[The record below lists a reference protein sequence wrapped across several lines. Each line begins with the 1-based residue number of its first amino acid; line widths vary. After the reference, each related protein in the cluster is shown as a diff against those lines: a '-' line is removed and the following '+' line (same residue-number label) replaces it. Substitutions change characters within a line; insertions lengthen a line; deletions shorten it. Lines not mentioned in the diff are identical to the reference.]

1 MRQRLCRMCREWHDV
16 EEWPMECTQ
25 ASPQAR
31 SDALPV
37 PQFIL
42 DTMAP
47 VKSMADGRYYDS
59 KSAIRAGYKA
69 GGFVEVGND
78 TSHLKTKPKS
88 RPDPQKIMDAVD
100 RSISRFHAGERKTA

>member
-1 MRQRLCRMCREWHDV
+1 
-16 EEWPMECTQ
+16 MECTQ

-31 SDALPV
+31 SDAIPV
-37 PQFIL
+37 PMFIS
-42 DTMAP
+42 DTMDP

-78 TSHLKTKPKS
+78 TSHLKPKPQS